1 MAVVKKLSSRLFVA
15 LTILLACLL
24 LSTGSEAGIEP
35 PLGTQILSVPQ
46 ITADLVATFVPGSG
60 NFGTLSVHINGQC
73 LGQPYPLAF
82 QTLIDNSRFA
92 PEVLQQQP
100 YFDVK
105 LLGSLPP
112 GCFANPSDILGFVI
126 SEMVELKTATPTVIE
141 ARVIILGVIPA
152 AEGDIDGDLDVDRD
166 DLFFIIRERNTSVDE
181 SICKTPCDLNIDGK
195 ITVKDGRI
203 LMRKCTHPYR
213 CD

>member
-15 LTILLACLL
+15 RIVLFACLL

-35 PLGTQILSVPQ
+35 PLGTRVLSDPQ
-46 ITADLVATFVPGSG
+46 IIADLVATFVPGSG
-60 NFGTLSVHINGQC
+60 NFGTLSVQINGLC

-82 QTLIDNSRFA
+82 QTLIDQSRFV

-112 GCFANPSDILGFVI
+112 GCFANPGAILGFVI
-126 SEMVELKTATPTVIE
+126 SELVELKTATPTVIE
-141 ARVIILGVIPA
+141 ARVIILGVIAA
-152 AEGDIDGDLDVDRD
+152 AEGDIDGDSDVDRD
-166 DLFFIIRERNTSVDE
+166 DLFFILRERNTPVDD
-181 SICKTPCDLNIDGK
+181 SICKVPCDLNVDGK

-203 LMRKCTHPYR
+203 LMKKCTHPYR